1 MPVVRTEQE
10 MPSVDTL
17 INEVIHETEGQIDM
31 ILTHVGVVRASSRNG
46 TPVRGVRIRVNE
58 DKLNEI
64 LAQARAQEGIF
75 AVKAFVREGELKVGD
90 RVMVLL
96 VAGDFR
102 ENVFR
107 TLRETLDQIKAQVTT
122 KEEIPEG

>member
-10 MPSVDTL
+10 MPSVDIL
-17 INEVIHETEGQIDM
+17 INEVIHETGGQIGM

-90 RVMVLL
+90 KVMVLL

>member
-1 MPVVRTEQE
+1 
-10 MPSVDTL
+10 
-17 INEVIHETEGQIDM
+17 M

-90 RVMVLL
+90 KVMVLL

>member
-17 INEVIHETEGQIDM
+17 INEVIHETEGQIGM

-90 RVMVLL
+90 KVMVLL

>member
-17 INEVIHETEGQIDM
+17 INEVIQETEGQIGM

-64 LAQARAQEGIF
+64 LAQARTQEGIF

-90 RVMVLL
+90 KVMVLL

>member
-17 INEVIHETEGQIDM
+17 INEVIQKTGGQIGM

-64 LAQARAQEGIF
+64 LAQARAQEGIS

-90 RVMVLL
+90 QIMLLL

-102 ENVFR
+102 ENV
-107 TLRETLDQIKAQVTT
+107 LRVLGETLDQIKAQVTT

>member
-17 INEVIHETEGQIDM
+17 INEVIQKTGGQIGM

-90 RVMVLL
+90 KVMVLL

>member
-17 INEVIHETEGQIDM
+17 INEVIQETGGQIGM

-90 RVMVLL
+90 KVMVLL